1 MAQALNCNQ
10 SEIRGLE
17 NILKVNLNAQIMLA
31 VNIDVHVWL
40 NAQIGAN
47 ERISWDWT
55 TNIRKIYVKFDGAK
69 ADLKKKKKKK
79 KISTDVF
86 AKQNPWM
93 PIEKAESNIRILSKS
108 GVTPVIRKTSVC

>member
-17 NILKVNLNAQIMLA
+17 NILKVNLNAQIMLT

-47 ERISWDWT
+47 EHISWDWT
-55 TNIRKIYVKFDGAK
+55 TNRKIYVKFDGAK
-69 ADLKKKKKKK
+69 ADLKKKKKRKK
-79 KISTDVF
+79 SQQMFLQNKIHGC
-86 AKQNPWM
+86 
-93 PIEKAESNIRILSKS
+93 L
-108 GVTPVIRKTSVC
+108 